1 VPVAGQLTPKGRRTR
16 ERIIDAAAELVFSQ
30 GLAATTLDEVKAA
43 AGVGAS
49 QLYHYFDSKAD
60 LLSAIIEHHT
70 ETIVAR
76 QEPEL
81 RAIESVQALRA
92 WCAFVVGIQRSFDCH
107 GGCPIGSLGS
117 ELAEHDE
124 AARTAISAS
133 LARWEAALRD
143 GLARLRERGLLTPD
157 ANPDTLA
164 LHLIVTLQGGLLLG
178 KIHRSDRP
186 LRIALTSAIDHVETY
201 VLSPPR
207 PRQATIAQPPIS
219 KTGT

>member
-1 VPVAGQLTPKGRRTR
+1 VPIAGQLTPKGRRTR
-16 ERIIDAAAELVFSQ
+16 ERIVDAASELVFSQ
-30 GLAATTLDEVKAA
+30 GLAATTLDEIKAA

-60 LLSAIIEHHT
+60 LLRAIIEHHT

-81 RAIESVQALRA
+81 RAMESVQSLRA
-92 WCAFVVGIQRSFDCH
+92 WCAFVVGMQRSFDCH
-107 GGCPIGSLGS
+107 GGCPVGSLGS

-124 AARTAISAS
+124 TARTAISAS
-133 LARWEAALRD
+133 LTRWEAALRA
-143 GLARLRERGLLTPD
+143 GLTRLRERELLAPD
-157 ANPDTLA
+157 ADPDTLA

-186 LRIALTSAIDHVETY
+186 LEIALTTAIDHVETF
-201 VLSPPR
+201 VLPSPR
-207 PRQATIAQPPIS
+207 LRQAKVEPQP
-219 KTGT
+219 TEDE